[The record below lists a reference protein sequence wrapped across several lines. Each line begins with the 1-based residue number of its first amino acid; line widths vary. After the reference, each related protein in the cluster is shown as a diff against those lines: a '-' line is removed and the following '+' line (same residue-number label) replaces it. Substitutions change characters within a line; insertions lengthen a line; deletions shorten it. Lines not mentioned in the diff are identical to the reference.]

1 MPSAIVKN
9 SKGLRDRLK
18 QKILVTPRY
27 EKETLLEQEF
37 VLNISSLLVIKCRSR
52 IAYFRKFIIIIVII
66 INIID
71 IIKIIAIIIIIFTE
85 RKFLKGQFERE
96 KLLLKEESFIGVA
109 KLRALRVFALR
120 WSIVPLVCILSVRG
134 SKSAVGF
141 KYEQLAF
148 KTASRRISSLAWKL
162 AMTYFSDFEKIKR
175 LIFYLAIVFRVV
187 DI

>member
-18 QKILVTPRY
+18 QKILVTLRY

-52 IAYFRKFIIIIVII
+52 IAYFRKFIIIIIII
-66 INIID
+66 INIIN
-71 IIKIIAIIIIIFTE
+71 IITIIIIIFTE

-134 SKSAVGF
+134 SQSAVGF

-148 KTASRRISSLAWKL
+148 KTASRRINSLA
-162 AMTYFSDFEKIKR
+162 
-175 LIFYLAIVFRVV
+175 
-187 DI
+187 

>member
-1 MPSAIVKN
+1 M
-9 SKGLRDRLK
+9 
-18 QKILVTPRY
+18 
-27 EKETLLEQEF
+27 LEQEF

-52 IAYFRKFIIIIVII
+52 IAYFRKFIIIIIII
-66 INIID
+66 INIIT
-71 IIKIIAIIIIIFTE
+71 IIIIIFTE

-134 SKSAVGF
+134 SQSAVGF

-148 KTASRRISSLAWKL
+148 KTASRRISSLA
-162 AMTYFSDFEKIKR
+162 
-175 LIFYLAIVFRVV
+175 
-187 DI
+187 

>member
-1 MPSAIVKN
+1 MPNAIVKN

-52 IAYFRKFIIIIVII
+52 IAYFRKFIIIIIIIFNI
-66 INIID
+66 INIIT
-71 IIKIIAIIIIIFTE
+71 IIIIIFTE

-134 SKSAVGF
+134 SQSAVGF

-148 KTASRRISSLAWKL
+148 KTASRRISSLAWKTSHDL
-162 AMTYFSDFEKIKR
+162 F
-175 LIFYLAIVFRVV
+175 LGFRKN
-187 DI
+187 

>member
-52 IAYFRKFIIIIVII
+52 IAYFSKFIIIIIII
-66 INIID
+66 INIIN
-71 IIKIIAIIIIIFTE
+71 IITIIIIIFTE

-134 SKSAVGF
+134 SQSAVGF

-148 KTASRRISSLAWKL
+148 KTASRRISSLAWKTSHDL
-162 AMTYFSDFEKIKR
+162 F
-175 LIFYLAIVFRVV
+175 LGFRKN
-187 DI
+187 

>member
-52 IAYFRKFIIIIVII
+52 IAYFRKFIIIIIII
-66 INIID
+66 INIIT
-71 IIKIIAIIIIIFTE
+71 IIIIIFTE

-134 SKSAVGF
+134 SQSAVGF

-148 KTASRRISSLAWKL
+148 KTASRRISSLAWKTQPWL
-162 AMTYFSDFEKIKR
+162 FSWISKKLR
-175 LIFYLAIVFRVV
+175 G
-187 DI
+187 

>member
-27 EKETLLEQEF
+27 EKETLIEQEF

-52 IAYFRKFIIIIVII
+52 IAYFRKFIIIIIII
-66 INIID
+66 INIIN
-71 IIKIIAIIIIIFTE
+71 IITIIIIIFTE

-134 SKSAVGF
+134 SQSAVGF

-148 KTASRRISSLAWKL
+148 KTASRRISSLAWKTSHDL
-162 AMTYFSDFEKIKR
+162 F
-175 LIFYLAIVFRVV
+175 LGFRKN
-187 DI
+187 

>member
-27 EKETLLEQEF
+27 EKETLLEQEI

-52 IAYFRKFIIIIVII
+52 IAYFRKFIIIIIII
-66 INIID
+66 ININ
-71 IIKIIAIIIIIFTE
+71 IITIIIIIFTE

-134 SKSAVGF
+134 SQSAVGF

-148 KTASRRISSLAWKL
+148 KTASRRISSLA
-162 AMTYFSDFEKIKR
+162 
-175 LIFYLAIVFRVV
+175 
-187 DI
+187 